1 MNDEFRQLSL
11 LISLQPIYN
20 TMSLLYPTP
29 NNYKIQQS
37 QIRYYH
43 NVSNRTKQKVLKY
56 LFAYKQLSRCHTIKS
71 CLLID
76 CFKYFVAILKKWDL
90 KSKEINGWSSCYLT
104 VKIINGILNGLQ
116 KKFGYFSK
124 DIRFSNVETLYQLSF
139 SDNQKITPLNNLIF
153 GLLIAIED
161 HPSNIDFSEL
171 LQIIEC
177 LAQRQLL
184 YSIANYKSRGKRT
197 YQLPWERIDDPVI
210 EYRKKYIKQR
220 EKIIEL
226 RKKLNPD
233 RKQSKIDSFFKRKVI
248 LNDEDDK
255 ILELLDYLDNDE

>member
-1 MNDEFRQLSL
+1 
-11 LISLQPIYN
+11 
-20 TMSLLYPTP
+20 MSLLYPVP

-43 NVSNRTKQKVLKY
+43 NVSEKIKQRILKY
-56 LFAYKQLSRCHTIKS
+56 LFAYKELSRFHIIKS
-71 CLLID
+71 DLLID
-76 CFKYFVAILKKWDL
+76 SFKYFVTILKKWDA

-104 VKIINGILNGLQ
+104 IKIINNILNGLK

-124 DIRFSNVETLYQLSF
+124 DIRFSNVETLYQLS
-139 SDNQKITPLNNLIF
+139 STGNQKIIPLNNLIF

-161 HPSNIDFSEL
+161 HPLNVDFCKL

-197 YQLPWERIDDPVI
+197 YQLPWERIDDPII

-220 EKIIEL
+220 EKIVEI

-233 RKQSKIDSFFKRKVI
+233 HKQSKIDSFFKKKHI

-255 ILELLDYLDNDE
+255 ILELLDYLDNDA